1 MPCLGLGS
9 ARDYKVSLPAVE
21 EDRRPDQ
28 TTLDDRWGVW
38 EARSCDASV
47 HVVRLHLAGEEVLS
61 CFSTRE
67 DALAFQLEQLHSKLS
82 WPRQVLD
89 QLPERSRMWDHPE
102 ELEVLKQYAFRDV
115 TLARKDSV
123 EDPAEGHALTLPQ
136 LESYRDRGFLLGLQ
150 ILDGEDLA
158 SARRDFD
165 DMLAERTDRAPDD
178 ESRFR
183 AAHTLSRPLHQVTL
197 ACLLWCLFVS
207 LIPIY
212 AKRVFDG
219 GFGFGKFPYPCFAAH
234 MQLAAASLLLGIVHL
249 SQYTMSCTAST
260 GSGQA
265 SWLLGPHLCFKLKYA
280 SPPGMAFGFKYAVT
294 NVALSLVDNSTHVL
308 LGATELLWVLA
319 LAVTINSERP
329 GVLEVTAVLV
339 SLAGNIIVALGLA
352 TGIDAPFW
360 PLFLNLLAPFIGALC
375 ISTLRKGVAGLFD
388 PGNRLGGTTSL
399 VEFTVLKLAVASLAA
414 LVSAMVLESGLWSFQ
429 KNPDPW
435 WKALAAYPVAGVAT
449 ILASGVLTSVLHVTL
464 AWLAWLTSAMAVGL
478 LGEVKVLP
486 QWSLNQ
492 IFGTKH
498 VLSSSYLLGAG
509 LGIAGALLYA
519 AANLIA
525 QTRGKLILNT
535 SGFSFQPREDAKP
548 PQSQSAEMYI
558 ASSPSAS
565 SRSGTESLTGV
576 EALVQKMAT
585 SPRVL
590 AIVQDI
596 LGPQFCCWSA
606 HLFCKLPGDPTSQP
620 WHQDAGFWPLS
631 ESRAVTLWIAF
642 DDVDESNAA
651 VHFIEGSHR
660 FGRLPWKATNT
671 THHLLTQEIPD
682 VELLGAQ
689 VPQRLHAGEASLHSD
704 LTVHGSFGNHSDRR
718 RAGLALRFVGCD
730 ATCLGAMLN
739 GFQMN
744 SACILPRGKHSDPR
758 GHWKALKRRSGNERR
773 RQRPSLDPCSPHA
786 PRCRIV
792 C

>member
-183 AAHTLSRPLHQVTL
+183 AAHTLSRPLHQ
-197 ACLLWCLFVS
+197 
-207 LIPIY
+207 
-212 AKRVFDG
+212 
-219 GFGFGKFPYPCFAAH
+219 
-234 MQLAAASLLLGIVHL
+234 
-249 SQYTMSCTAST
+249 
-260 GSGQA
+260 
-265 SWLLGPHLCFKLKYA
+265 
-280 SPPGMAFGFKYAVT
+280 
-294 NVALSLVDNSTHVL
+294 
-308 LGATELLWVLA
+308 
-319 LAVTINSERP
+319 
-329 GVLEVTAVLV
+329 
-339 SLAGNIIVALGLA
+339 
-352 TGIDAPFW
+352 
-360 PLFLNLLAPFIGALC
+360 
-375 ISTLRKGVAGLFD
+375 
-388 PGNRLGGTTSL
+388 
-399 VEFTVLKLAVASLAA
+399 
-414 LVSAMVLESGLWSFQ
+414 
-429 KNPDPW
+429 
-435 WKALAAYPVAGVAT
+435 
-449 ILASGVLTSVLHVTL
+449 
-464 AWLAWLTSAMAVGL
+464 
-478 LGEVKVLP
+478 
-486 QWSLNQ
+486 
-492 IFGTKH
+492 
-498 VLSSSYLLGAG
+498 
-509 LGIAGALLYA
+509 
-519 AANLIA
+519 
-525 QTRGKLILNT
+525 
-535 SGFSFQPREDAKP
+535 
-548 PQSQSAEMYI
+548 
-558 ASSPSAS
+558 
-565 SRSGTESLTGV
+565 
-576 EALVQKMAT
+576 ALVQKMAT